1 MYQVSLKHDCFRERE
16 IETNPQP
23 VYFKIINESTGFV
36 VEVFLSLMPLKEGH
50 DLWCETANETESK
63 EEQ

>member
-1 MYQVSLKHDCFRERE
+1 MTVLEKEGLKQ
-16 IETNPQP
+16 IPQP